1 MRTLPEYFASHLGK
15 KILYNDHQYTLQ
27 KVAMFEV
34 DGQTESGEQVVLPID
49 ECTLVFTDYHE
60 FLSANLPSNKFLF
73 YDETTSR
80 YVQRVQRLTLEQLNQ
95 KIISYICDA
104 AGVSVGELKITK
116 AWRKRELVE
125 ARQLHMTIL
134 KKLFNNSYAS
144 AAKIYDKYHATAF
157 HAAKTVLNLVETD
170 KNYFIKYADV
180 FDILVD
186 QFGQTAVEVF
196 NLHNH
201 YTFTNGRY
209 ERNLK
214 YYLQDKRVA

>member
-27 KVAMFEV
+27 KVAMYEV
-34 DGQTESGEQVVLPID
+34 DGHSESGETVTLPID

-60 FLSANLPSNKFLF
+60 FKSSLIPKHLCLFFDAGIGGYKKKANRLPSRQI
-73 YDETTSR
+73 EA
-80 YVQRVQRLTLEQLNQ
+80 
-95 KIISYICDA
+95 KIVSIICDA
-104 AGVSVGELKITK
+104 SLITIEELQSEKS
-116 AWRKRELVE
+116 RKREYVE
-125 ARQLHMTIL
+125 AKQLHMTIMHKMFGFTL
-134 KKLFNNSYAS
+134 VMAG
-144 AAKIYDKYHATAF
+144 KIYNKDHATVL
-157 HAAKTVLNLVETD
+157 HSVKTVINLLQTD

-186 QFGQTAVEVF
+186 QFGQTAIEVF

-201 YTFTNGRY
+201 YTFLNGRY

>member
-27 KVAMFEV
+27 KVAMYEV
-34 DGQTESGEQVVLPID
+34 DGHSESGETVTLPID

-60 FLSANLPSNKFLF
+60 FLITSLPSAIILF

-80 YVQRVQRLTLEQLNQ
+80 YVQRSQKLTLEQLNQ
-95 KIISYICDA
+95 KVVSYICDA
-104 AGVSVGELKITK
+104 AGVSVSELKITK
-116 AWRKRELVE
+116 EWRKRELVE

-134 KKLFNNSYAS
+134 KKFFNHTYAS
-144 AAKIYDKYHATAF
+144 AGKIYEKDHATAM
-157 HAAKTVLNLVETD
+157 HAVKTVLNLLQTD

-186 QFGQTAVEVF
+186 QFGQTAIEVF
-196 NLHNH
+196 NLNNH
-201 YTFTNGRY
+201 YTFLNGRY